1 MLEKLAMQDVESVTT
16 LFALAD
22 KCARA
27 VEGRAW
33 QSAPQAEATQM
44 GAAGAVA
51 QGSIKKKKNH
61 SGEKPLY
68 GAPVAAAVAG
78 D

>member
-1 MLEKLAMQDVESVTT
+1 MWKVSPHS
-16 LFALAD
+16 AD

-61 SGEKPLY
+61 GGEKPLY
-68 GAPVAAAVAG
+68 GAPIAADVAG
-78 D
+78 DQNACGTHSRQ